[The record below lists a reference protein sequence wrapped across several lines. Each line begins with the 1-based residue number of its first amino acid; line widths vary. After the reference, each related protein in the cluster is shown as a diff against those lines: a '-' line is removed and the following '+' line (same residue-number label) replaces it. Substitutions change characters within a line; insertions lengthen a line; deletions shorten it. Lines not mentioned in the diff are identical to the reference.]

1 MPRKTGKIK
10 SQKTILIVV
19 EGYTEKIYFSQM
31 KSAERIQGVTIIPR
45 LAKHSSLISIL
56 DTAIKEFEGRIYD
69 SIWCVFDRDILLS
82 SNVSNELAL
91 KLKQATS
98 LGIKFA
104 DSLPS
109 FEIWFLLHFELPKK
123 YYKNQEMLIK
133 DLKNY
138 IQNYEKNSDWF
149 IKTNLYAMLR
159 KLLNIAKTNSK
170 ILEKRNAD
178 SFDFNASMCNVYK
191 LFDEIFN
198 CVKD

>member
-1 MPRKTGKIK
+1 
-10 SQKTILIVV
+10 
-19 EGYTEKIYFSQM
+19 M